1 MEDQLDEELKNRIK
15 KVFDEY
21 KDPSADEG
29 WLQLRKKFPA
39 EKDRRSIVPLFWWS
53 AAAMVLLALGL
64 GIWKYGANDQS
75 QNVAGINKVKPV
87 KQGNLQAMK
96 PAPLKVD
103 ETTAQGTKSAARNES
118 AAASAQ
124 NTTAANRA
132 RLLPVVPFTP
142 ATINTV
148 AATVDTSGKKTNTA
162 LAATVTKTDQSVIAA
177 NPPAIKKVDS
187 AKNAVGQ
194 VPQNQIA
201 STQPATQPAQPAAV
215 KNADRTNPAVSLL
228 ADNKVNTKRVSDLG
242 PRVRLGVYA
251 ASFVNYAKGSTNQ
264 TNAGAGFSAEIR
276 IARNLKVV
284 TGLTLAKNSLNYNGG
299 VPTSA
304 VQSNLFAPA
313 AFGAGNQLSSAASY
327 SHSAAVTVAS
337 VPAFQNYGVSM
348 FNIDVPLNLKYDFNL
363 KKTSFYLMAGLSSGT
378 FASETYTYYYNYP
391 ALASPSLQAPHSV
404 SSQRN
409 FDNFYFGK
417 MLNLAIGYGYP
428 IGRNHIILEPFVKYP
443 LGGVGAQN
451 LRLGS
456 GGINLKLNFPT
467 R

>member
-21 KDPSADEG
+21 QDPSADEG

-39 EKDRRSIVPLFWWS
+39 EKGRRRIVPLFWWS
-53 AAAMVLLALGL
+53 AAALVLLALGL
-64 GIWKYGANDQS
+64 GIWKYSANEQS
-75 QNVAGINKVKPV
+75 PNVAGINKIKPV
-87 KQGNLQAMK
+87 KQGNLQAIK
-96 PAPLKVD
+96 PAPVKVD
-103 ETTAQGTKSAARNES
+103 QTTAQSRKNSAKSAT

-124 NTTAANRA
+124 NSMAANRA
-132 RLLPVVPFTP
+132 RLLPVIPFTP
-142 ATINTV
+142 TSVNTV
-148 AATVDTSGKKTNTA
+148 AANTDTSGKKSNTVLASAAKTGTNVVAANQTA
-162 LAATVTKTDQSVIAA
+162 VKKTD
-177 NPPAIKKVDS
+177 S
-187 AKNAVGQ
+187 AGNTISQ
-194 VPQNQIA
+194 TPQNQIA
-201 STQPATQPAQPAAV
+201 AVEPKTQPAQQAGVKSAAQPNPAA
-215 KNADRTNPAVSLL
+215 TML
-228 ADNKVNTKRVSDLG
+228 ADNKAAVKKVSDLG

-276 IARNLKVV
+276 IARNLKLV

-299 VPTSA
+299 VPTNA
-304 VQSNLFAPA
+304 VQSNLFTPSAL
-313 AFGAGNQLSSAASY
+313 GIGNQLASAASY
-327 SHSAAVTVAS
+327 NAHAAVTLAS
-337 VPAFQNYGVSM
+337 APAFQNYGVSM
-348 FNIDVPLNLKYDFNL
+348 FNIDVPVDLKYDFNL

-378 FASETYTYYYNYP
+378 FANETYTYYYNYP

-417 MLNLAIGYGYP
+417 MLNVAFGYGYP
-428 IGRNHIILEPFVKYP
+428 LGRNHIILEPFVKLP

-451 LRLGS
+451 IRLGT